1 MDSENYKYF
10 DTIYG
15 KGVLLVEMNR
25 LDKRNAFNPEFIY
38 ELCNIWD
45 YIENESHIKVGVLKS
60 KSEEFF
66 SAGADLEKLIPL
78 LTRKKKPESEIERK
92 VIEENLLKKFYRKN
106 QIYKKPIIGVS
117 SGHCLAGG
125 FELLLSCDF
134 RIISS
139 DSKIGFPETKLGLI
153 PAGGGMSRIIKA
165 TTRSRA
171 LEILINSSELDVYK
185 LLNDGL
191 VNEVCSRKD
200 LIGVLTSYLDKISN
214 SETNSTEMIIQNVDK
229 FNELSLQ
236 DSFSLEEELLNE
248 LSNEE

>member
-25 LDKRNAFNPEFIY
+25 LHKRNAFSPEFVY
-38 ELCNIWD
+38 ELCKIWD
-45 YIENESHIKVGVLKS
+45 YIESESHIRVGVLKS
-60 KSEEFF
+60 KSEEYF

-78 LTRKKKPESEIERK
+78 LTKEKKPTSEIERK
-92 VIEENLLKKFYRKN
+92 VVEDNLLSKFYRKN

-117 SGHCLAGG
+117 SGYCLAGG

-153 PAGGGMSRIIKA
+153 PAGGGISRVVQE
-165 TTRSRA
+165 TSRSRA
-171 LEILINSSELDVYK
+171 LEILINSSNLDVYK

-191 VNEVCSRKD
+191 VNEVSSRENLTD
-200 LIGVLTSYLDKISN
+200 VLNSYLDKLSD
-214 SETNSTEMIIQNVDK
+214 SEVNSTKMIIENVDE
-229 FNELSLQ
+229 FNKLSLYEG
-236 DSFSLEEELLNE
+236 FLLEEELLSK
-248 LSNEE
+248 LSGGD

>member
-10 DTIYG
+10 ETIYG

-92 VIEENLLKKFYRKN
+92 VIEENLLKKFYRKKSN
-106 QIYKKPIIGVS
+106 IQETDNRSLKWTLS
-117 SGHCLAGG
+117 SWWIRTT
-125 FELLLSCDF
+125 FEL
-134 RIISS
+134 
-139 DSKIGFPETKLGLI
+139 
-153 PAGGGMSRIIKA
+153 
-165 TTRSRA
+165 
-171 LEILINSSELDVYK
+171 
-185 LLNDGL
+185 
-191 VNEVCSRKD
+191 
-200 LIGVLTSYLDKISN
+200 
-214 SETNSTEMIIQNVDK
+214 
-229 FNELSLQ
+229 
-236 DSFSLEEELLNE
+236 
-248 LSNEE
+248 